1 MLKYLQFSIGTIFIF
16 LPFAHVISARNSL
29 PTLTLE
35 TATFSS
41 QGQNV
46 RYLNT
51 SVQIPTPPTSYV
63 CFRKHSSLSSKWTDT
78 YLESLCWWNTILTY
92 IKHLESCLALR
103 IGCILLAIII
113 LYFDPFQLILF
124 YKVKFASFFSVEL
137 FLSPF
142 FLRLPQELMTPFV
155 ILVVWLVHIV
165 FYHCHIISIT
175 ILLICLRIS
184 IAYLGWKSILKVG
197 LNSFISP
204 SPLYA

>member
-1 MLKYLQFSIGTIFIF
+1 MLKYLQFSVGTIFIF

-35 TATFSS
+35 TAAFSS

-92 IKHLESCLALR
+92 VKHLESCLALR
-103 IGCILLAIII
+103 IGCILLAIIV

-124 YKVKFASFFSVEL
+124 IRSNLPLSFLWNF
-137 FLSPF
+137 
-142 FLRLPQELMTPFV
+142 
-155 ILVVWLVHIV
+155 
-165 FYHCHIISIT
+165 FYHP
-175 ILLICLRIS
+175 
-184 IAYLGWKSILKVG
+184 
-197 LNSFISP
+197 SF
-204 SPLYA
+204 YVYHKN